1 MIRRN
6 ELYNTIIV
14 AETQDSQIPT
24 NNKQE
29 NGETNDNF
37 LFYDQGTTNRNQ
49 NSA

>member
-1 MIRRN
+1 MIGRN

-29 NGETNDNF
+29 NGQTNGSLYF
-37 LFYDQGTTNRNQ
+37 TARVPPNRNQ
-49 NSA
+49 GSA